1 MHDRIGEAIPEANC
15 PYGVFLNPKN
25 CEFGNASFL
34 GIRKD
39 GVLLFSID
47 GREERIR
54 EVCEDILSKASLAS
68 IEDDL
73 IRFSRLQTKSDFAEY
88 ASEHGPLFGGTYL
101 RENGIIEEPL
111 SMWKLAASFF
121 ELAFRLKAVIDEDS
135 WNESVYWDGKEV
147 IFGSL
152 IFLDKEQIREVAKKQ
167 RLTHKETEEAIFSA
181 SVVLPCA
188 INPDY
193 ARFTMTEEE
202 IQKRVYCSGRWDEP
216 GAEMKYWHPF
226 VKAIPNLMQMD
237 ILKGKMAMIE
247 ARAGFD
253 VAIMLNPR
261 RHAEM
266 IGQGRLP
273 SLVCPLEEFN
283 ASFRKEMGAKLCRS
297 LMELL
302 VSAHTKYVRHEW
314 IGHNFTYYFEDRLRY
329 MWFAFATYMDK
340 KHVAI
345 CDYCGKPYMRTR
357 SNQKRCPGEC
367 TRKAHKH

>member
-39 GVLLFSID
+39 DVLLFSID

-135 WNESVYWDGKEV
+135 WNGSVYWDGKEV

-152 IFLDKEQIREVAKKQ
+152 IFLDKEQVREVAKKQ

-253 VAIMLNPR
+253 VAIQCLFQKGDGGKAMPKPDGTPGQRTHKICETRMDWAQFHLLLRRQATLHVVRIRHLHGQETR
-261 RHAEM
+261 RHL
-266 IGQGRLP
+266 RL
-273 SLVCPLEEFN
+273 LRQALHEN
-283 ASFRKEMGAKLCRS
+283 AVESEALPWRM
-297 LMELL
+297 
-302 VSAHTKYVRHEW
+302 H
-314 IGHNFTYYFEDRLRY
+314 
-329 MWFAFATYMDK
+329 
-340 KHVAI
+340 
-345 CDYCGKPYMRTR
+345 P
-357 SNQKRCPGEC
+357 
-367 TRKAHKH
+367 

>member
-1 MHDRIGEAIPEANC
+1 MKQSRSKLP
-15 PYGVFLNPKN
+15 VRRFLNPKN

-135 WNESVYWDGKEV
+135 WNGSVYWDGKEV

-152 IFLDKEQIREVAKKQ
+152 IFLDKEQVREGC
-167 RLTHKETEEAIFSA
+167 EEAA
-181 SVVLPCA
+181 SDSQG
-188 INPDY
+188 N
-193 ARFTMTEEE
+193 
-202 IQKRVYCSGRWDEP
+202 GRGYFLGFGGAALRHQPRLRPLHHDRRRDSKKGLLLRPVDEP

-253 VAIMLNPR
+253 VAIMLNR
-261 RHAEM
+261 DAMQR
-266 IGQGRLP
+266 
-273 SLVCPLEEFN
+273 
-283 ASFRKEMGAKLCRS
+283 
-297 LMELL
+297 
-302 VSAHTKYVRHEW
+302 
-314 IGHNFTYYFEDRLRY
+314 
-329 MWFAFATYMDK
+329 
-340 KHVAI
+340 
-345 CDYCGKPYMRTR
+345 
-357 SNQKRCPGEC
+357 
-367 TRKAHKH
+367 

>member
-1 MHDRIGEAIPEANC
+1 M
-15 PYGVFLNPKN
+15 
-25 CEFGNASFL
+25 
-34 GIRKD
+34 
-39 GVLLFSID
+39 FSID

-73 IRFSRLQTKSDFAEY
+73 IRFSRLQTKAISLNTLRTRY
-88 ASEHGPLFGGTYL
+88 LFGGTYL

-135 WNESVYWDGKEV
+135 WNGSVYWDGKEV

-152 IFLDKEQIREVAKKQ
+152 IFLDKEQVREVAKKQ
-167 RLTHKETEEAIFSA
+167 RLTSERNGRAIFSA
-181 SVVLPCA
+181 SRWCCA
-188 INPDY
+188 PNINPDY

-283 ASFRKEMGAKLCRS
+283 ASFRKEMGAKLC
-297 LMELL
+297 
-302 VSAHTKYVRHEW
+302 
-314 IGHNFTYYFEDRLRY
+314 
-329 MWFAFATYMDK
+329 
-340 KHVAI
+340 
-345 CDYCGKPYMRTR
+345 
-357 SNQKRCPGEC
+357 
-367 TRKAHKH
+367 

>member
-39 GVLLFSID
+39 DVLLFSIA

-135 WNESVYWDGKEV
+135 WNGSVYWDGKEV

-152 IFLDKEQIREVAKKQ
+152 IFLDKEQVREVAKKQ
-167 RLTHKETEEAIFSA
+167 RLTHKRLFS
-181 SVVLPCA
+181 
-188 INPDY
+188 
-193 ARFTMTEEE
+193 
-202 IQKRVYCSGRWDEP
+202 
-216 GAEMKYWHPF
+216 
-226 VKAIPNLMQMD
+226 
-237 ILKGKMAMIE
+237 
-247 ARAGFD
+247 
-253 VAIMLNPR
+253 
-261 RHAEM
+261 
-266 IGQGRLP
+266 
-273 SLVCPLEEFN
+273 
-283 ASFRKEMGAKLCRS
+283 
-297 LMELL
+297 
-302 VSAHTKYVRHEW
+302 
-314 IGHNFTYYFEDRLRY
+314 RLR
-329 MWFAFATYMDK
+329 WSCLAPSTPITPAS
-340 KHVAI
+340 
-345 CDYCGKPYMRTR
+345 P
-357 SNQKRCPGEC
+357 
-367 TRKAHKH
+367 

>member
-1 MHDRIGEAIPEANC
+1 MHDRIGEAIPEQTARTA
-15 PYGVFLNPKN
+15 FLNPKN

-111 SMWKLAASFF
+111 SMLEASRIVLRARIQAQGGHRRRLMERKRLLGWEGSYIRLFDFLRQRAGSRGCEEAAS
-121 ELAFRLKAVIDEDS
+121 DS
-135 WNESVYWDGKEV
+135 QGNGRGY
-147 IFGSL
+147 
-152 IFLDKEQIREVAKKQ
+152 FL
-167 RLTHKETEEAIFSA
+167 A

-216 GAEMKYWHPF
+216 E
-226 VKAIPNLMQMD
+226 
-237 ILKGKMAMIE
+237 
-247 ARAGFD
+247 
-253 VAIMLNPR
+253 PR
-261 RHAEM
+261 
-266 IGQGRLP
+266 
-273 SLVCPLEEFN
+273 
-283 ASFRKEMGAKLCRS
+283 
-297 LMELL
+297 
-302 VSAHTKYVRHEW
+302 
-314 IGHNFTYYFEDRLRY
+314 
-329 MWFAFATYMDK
+329 
-340 KHVAI
+340 
-345 CDYCGKPYMRTR
+345 
-357 SNQKRCPGEC
+357 
-367 TRKAHKH
+367 